1 MDGRNSKIGPHGL
14 PGITAGTMPTV
25 TLTQEWPVQID
36 YVEQYYQVHVS
47 SVDVAEYF
55 ADAYRELEQH
65 LIDRIRRGYTL

>member
-1 MDGRNSKIGPHGL
+1 
-14 PGITAGTMPTV
+14 MPTV